1 MFAVPSKKVKGKS
14 RKKRDRDIALT
25 DSDEDF
31 DPAPKRAKDGCSA
44 IIRRV
49 ESTVNDTREDIE
61 SIKEA
66 IQDILHLNSRS
77 KLPLGIL
84 SLLRDA
90 FQCKICLGIP
100 VKPPA
105 IVSKCCKTIIGC
117 ERCVNEWYSGSDALT
132 KTCPSCRAERGYS
145 ETLILRGL
153 DGFLLE
159 AKKVIDC
166 EAGNDNES
174 DGDEFPVVLP

>member
-1 MFAVPSKKVKGKS
+1 MFAVPSKKKVKGKS
-14 RKKRDRDIALT
+14 HKKRDRDIALT

-31 DPAPKRAKDGCSA
+31 DPAPKRAKDEYSA
-44 IIRRV
+44 FAV
-49 ESTVNDTREDIE
+49 LSLKLMTHE
-61 SIKEA
+61 K
-66 IQDILHLNSRS
+66 ILRKQSKILPLNGRS

-100 VKPPA
+100 VKP

-117 ERCVNEWYSGSDALT
+117 DRCVNEWYSGSDALT
-132 KTCPSCRAERGYS
+132 KTYPSCRAERGYS

-159 AKKVIDC
+159 AKK
-166 EAGNDNES
+166 
-174 DGDEFPVVLP
+174 

>member
-1 MFAVPSKKVKGKS
+1 MFAVPRKSMKGKS
-14 RKKRDRDIALT
+14 RKKRDRDVALT

-31 DPAPKRAKDGCSA
+31 DPIPKWAKDGCNV
-44 IIRRV
+44 IIRCV
-49 ESTVNDTREDIE
+49 ESAVNDTREDIE
-61 SIKEA
+61 AIKEA

-100 VKPPA
+100 INPPA

-117 ERCVNEWYSGSDALT
+117 ERCVNEWNNGSEALT
-132 KTCPSCRAERGYS
+132 KTCPSCRAERGYF

-153 DGFLLE
+153 DGFLLK
-159 AKKVIDC
+159 AKKMIDC

-174 DGDEFPVVLP
+174 DGDGFPVGLP